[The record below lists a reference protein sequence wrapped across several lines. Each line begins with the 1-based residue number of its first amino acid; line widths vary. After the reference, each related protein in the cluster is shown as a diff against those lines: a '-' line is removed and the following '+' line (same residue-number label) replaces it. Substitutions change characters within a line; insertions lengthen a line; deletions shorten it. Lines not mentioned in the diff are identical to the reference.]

1 MFDVFCLPI
10 QFPFTLASLSHG
22 LPRLPGRWTS
32 TDHFHGFS
40 CPWLPVG
47 FSQWEALAAGDGN
60 IGEEFMAFISTGNL
74 PNSCQTSF
82 SIELYA
88 LGFSNCSILR
98 FFSGP
103 GVITAPLENGTVSCS
118 VSSIN
123 PSHTLRS
130 PSYIVLFTK
139 LSSISK
145 FQCFVFSSMALI
157 IKSHCKLWCRQNCY
171 E

>member
-98 FFSGP
+98 FFFRPWSDNSSP
-103 GVITAPLENGTVSCS
+103 GERHCLLQC
-118 VSSIN
+118 
-123 PSHTLRS
+123 
-130 PSYIVLFTK
+130 LFHKPKPYLT
-139 LSSISK
+139 
-145 FQCFVFSSMALI
+145 
-157 IKSHCKLWCRQNCY
+157 
-171 E
+171 